1 VQQHSDDTTNG
12 RALTSQDFEPKNMYG
27 HMSMEIEDTPFEY
40 MDDAMELD

>member
-1 VQQHSDDTTNG
+1 
-12 RALTSQDFEPKNMYG
+12 MYG